1 MALYEDI
8 LCRLS
13 AGEKVED
20 IAAYLTKTIN
30 DANKEYT
37 ARMEEARRKD
47 EEEKRKAVAAQA
59 DKMAAVEAFLLAC
72 EDIVKA
78 WNLGDDIWE
87 FLDEVDA
94 EKVVQEI
101 DEMVAFMGTC
111 NKALRPARPVTN
123 KQPEVPKSSNPLDEF
138 LNKYVR

>member
-47 EEEKRKAVAAQA
+47 EEEKRKAAAAQA
-59 DKMAAVEAFLLAC
+59 DKIAAVAAFLLAC

-87 FLDEVDA
+87 FLDKVDV
-94 EKVVQEI
+94 KDVVQEI
-101 DEMVAFMGTC
+101 DEAVAFAD
-111 NKALRPARPVTN
+111 ALRPARPVVD